1 MEGDIFQT
9 IVDKSHYSY
18 DWTGGSLIDNIFER
32 ISVSNILR
40 DLASQEELSLG
51 SELAPIIDKGFF
63 RITEAFQ
70 VLWEARF
77 LFDEG
82 LEAEGLDL
90 LKVLEDWSR
99 GSIQEDPHL
108 QLMGISKAVEA
119 NADKY
124 DILFLWLTLARYSGI
139 FDRLILPF
147 DGFERV
153 QSDSAKIDE
162 LRELIEA
169 ADRWKAVGNP
179 LGIVIGIV
187 DFNLHPDIKSL
198 LLSSP
203 IV

>member
-1 MEGDIFQT
+1 
-9 IVDKSHYSY
+9 
-18 DWTGGSLIDNIFER
+18 
-32 ISVSNILR
+32 
-40 DLASQEELSLG
+40 
-51 SELAPIIDKGFF
+51 
-63 RITEAFQ
+63 
-70 VLWEARF
+70 
-77 LFDEG
+77 
-82 LEAEGLDL
+82 
-90 LKVLEDWSR
+90 
-99 GSIQEDPHL
+99 
-108 QLMGISKAVEA
+108 MGISKAVEA